1 MDAAEKKYKE
11 NEIKDSASKC
21 RQAMECISYNL
32 WNVIA
37 KTSNGMISI
46 GMRSPKSI
54 PDLSSIVDGLI
65 KKTKG
70 ITGMDDIHSE
80 LVCLKEES
88 NWRIL
93 NKGTHYEDEQKE
105 FDRHDVK
112 SVIEHLNTLDNLIR
126 NVKIEEKVVQKL
138 E

>member
-1 MDAAEKKYKE
+1 
-11 NEIKDSASKC
+11 
-21 RQAMECISYNL
+21 
-32 WNVIA
+32 
-37 KTSNGMISI
+37 
-46 GMRSPKSI
+46 
-54 PDLSSIVDGLI
+54 
-65 KKTKG
+65 
-70 ITGMDDIHSE
+70 MDDIHSE

-112 SVIEHLNTLDNLIR
+112 SVIEHLNILDNLIR

>member
-1 MDAAEKKYKE
+1 
-11 NEIKDSASKC
+11 
-21 RQAMECISYNL
+21 MECISYIL
-32 WNVIA
+32 WNVFA
-37 KTSNGMISI
+37 KTTNGMISI